1 MSSEI
6 SGKDGKDMAIFTGPM
21 CQHLDG
27 KKELTAHEPVVTL
40 EASEKVYIPLIHGNS
55 TKFDILVNEG
65 DHVKVGTKL
74 AVRNDNFI
82 VPVFSSVSGVV
93 GKVVNIM
100 HPSLK
105 PQPHL
110 EIISDGKNEREQS
123 FAPIDYAKA
132 SKDELVAFMK
142 DAGIVGCGGAGF
154 PTYIKYQGAKDIHTV
169 LINGVE
175 CEPYI
180 TADATM
186 MEKYTKELILGAQIM
201 TKMAGAKEAIIA
213 IKKTK
218 VELIKHVREALNGVE
233 GVRVAEVR
241 DVYPMGWE
249 RTVIYEIFKKRYDRL
264 PGEIGIIVNNATTAI
279 SFAQAMVDGMGIT
292 HKMVTVSG
300 DAITKPANV
309 WVPVGIQVA
318 EIVKNLGGYSAEDV
332 LLIAGGPMMGKTVI
346 NDQFVI
352 SSYTNAITILKTK
365 PINSVACLRCG
376 SCSDHCPAGVQ
387 PVRIRQ
393 AEKAGDVD
401 TLKAMDINSCIECGL
416 CTYVCPSKLDVT
428 ESVRRA
434 KRRLSLVK

>member
-1 MSSEI
+1 
-6 SGKDGKDMAIFTGPM
+6 MAIFTGPM

-40 EASEKVYIPLIHGNS
+40 NPSEKVYIPLIHMNS
-55 TKFDILVNEG
+55 TKFELHVNEG

-74 AVRNDNFI
+74 ATRNDNFI
-82 VPVFSSVSGVV
+82 VPIFSSVSGVV

-100 HPSLK
+100 HPCLK

-110 EIISDGKNEREQS
+110 EIICDGKNEKEQS
-123 FAPIDYAKA
+123 FAPIDYKKA
-132 SKDELVAFMK
+132 SREELIAFMK

-154 PTYIKYQGAKDIHTV
+154 PAYIKYQGAKDCHTV

-180 TADATM
+180 TADANM
-186 MEKYTKELILGAQIM
+186 MEKYTKELIIGASTM
-201 TKMAGAKEAIIA
+201 VKMAMAKEAIIA

-218 VELIKHVREALNGVE
+218 VELIKHVREALNGVDN
-233 GVRVAEVR
+233 VRVVEVR

-249 RTVIYEIFKKRYDRL
+249 RTVVYEVFKKRYDRL
-264 PGEIGIIVNNATTAI
+264 PGEIGVIVSNATTAI
-279 SFAQAMVDGMGIT
+279 SFAQAMLEGTGIT
-292 HKMVTVSG
+292 HKMVTFSG
-300 DAITKPANV
+300 DAISKPANV
-309 WVPVGIQVA
+309 WVPVGMQVG
-318 EIVKNLGGYSAEDV
+318 EIVKALGGYTAEDV

-352 SSYTNAITILKTK
+352 SSYTNAITILKTR
-365 PINSVACLRCG
+365 PIDSVACLRCG
-376 SCSDHCPAGVQ
+376 SCTDHCPAGIQ

-393 AEKAGDVD
+393 LEKAGDVD
-401 TLKAMDINSCIECGL
+401 GLKSMDVMQCIECGL

-434 KRRLSLVK
+434 KRRLQLLK